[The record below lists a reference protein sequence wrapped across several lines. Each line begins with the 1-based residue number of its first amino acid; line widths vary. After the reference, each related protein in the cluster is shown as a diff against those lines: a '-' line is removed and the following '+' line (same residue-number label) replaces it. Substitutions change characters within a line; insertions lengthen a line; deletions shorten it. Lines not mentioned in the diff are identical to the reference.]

1 MLKTLEMQEI
11 NKSYKIVKS
20 KEDVLELM
28 KHIESSEVI
37 AYDTETNSLNMRKG
51 AIVGWSV
58 SGEVGMGYYLPTLI
72 WNPETQ
78 TLDEFVIDGTG
89 AHKISK
95 TLLPMLKGKKLVMH
109 NASFDTRFTKN
120 YYGIDLLEDLWIDTA
135 LLVHT
140 VYEEGAFGFGN
151 PFGLKSI
158 AIMNQKELGLDV
170 EEDANKE
177 QIELKE
183 SIKANGG
190 EITKV
195 NFEIFKADLE
205 ILGKYAA
212 ADTDLTL
219 RICYLYLERLKDEG
233 LEDFFFN
240 EEVMPIYK
248 EVTVPMEEYGVDLD
262 IDLLNR
268 TNEEIKADLEKN
280 RKIVMESL
288 LKIPEAKNWV
298 IDTSLQE
305 YPPRNKG
312 NWAQE
317 LVKMF
322 SVNLPRSEKTGKFS
336 LTQKLIESLEEEDCP
351 TNVKN
356 FLLSGD
362 LDHLEANDILRI
374 STNLWKEKNDGEYIN
389 IQSKKHLGEIVFK
402 YIGEKAISKTS
413 KGQDQFDMGM
423 LEELSKKY
431 EWAENLR
438 IYNKLLK
445 IKSTY
450 VDRFLEGAED
460 GRYYFYFK
468 QNGTVSGRYGSDAQQ
483 LPKPKEDGEDAPIIV
498 RYTNLVRAFLVAGP
512 GRKIIDS
519 DYESLEPHCFA
530 SVSGDEKLRDIFN
543 KGHDFYSTVAIQ
555 TERLDNVSADKKADN
570 YLKKVDPV
578 KRNQAKA
585 YSLGIAYGMEAYAL
599 GKTLDIPTKEA
610 EKLVEGYLN
619 GFPELKEWR
628 VNSRE
633 QVKEYGFIKN
643 KVGRIRHLPKVMRV
657 QEKFGEKILDWRFR
671 KELEQRYD
679 RDKVMK
685 VYRDYRNGL
694 NNCLN
699 FQLQS
704 LAAAVVN
711 RAAVQINRKAKEMG
725 IDAVVQAQ
733 VHDQLIINVRED
745 QAEIFA
751 PVVQKLM
758 EETTQLEGVTLKAP
772 PEISNNW
779 RDGH

>member
-1 MLKTLEMQEI
+1 MQEL
-11 NKSYKIVKS
+11 NKSYKIVRS

-28 KHIESSEVI
+28 KHIEASDVI
-37 AYDTETNSLNMRKG
+37 AYDTETDSLNMRKG
-51 AIVGWSV
+51 SIVGWSV
-58 SGEVGMGYYLPTLI
+58 SGDVGMGYYLPTQV
-72 WNPETQ
+72 WNPDTQ
-78 TLDEFVIDGTG
+78 TLDEYIISGTG

-95 TLLPMLKGKKLVMH
+95 TLLPMLKGKRLVMH

-120 YYGIDLLEDLWIDTA
+120 YYGVDLLEDLWVDTA

-140 VYEEGAFGFGN
+140 VYEEGAFGYGN

-158 AIMNQKELGLDV
+158 AIMNQEELGLNA

-190 EITKV
+190 EVTKV
-195 NFEIFKADLE
+195 NFEIYKADLD

-219 RICYLYLERLKDEG
+219 RICNLYLERLRLEG
-233 LEDFFFN
+233 LEKFFFE

-248 EVTVPMEEYGVDLD
+248 EVTVPMEDYGVDLD
-262 IDLLNR
+262 MELLHK
-268 TNEEIKADLEKN
+268 TNEEIKADLDSN
-280 RKIVMESL
+280 RKIVMESI

-298 IDTSLQE
+298 IDTALRE
-305 YPPRNKG
+305 FPPNNKG

-336 LTQKLIESLEEEDCP
+336 LTQKRIEALEEEDC
-351 TNVKN
+351 TANVKN
-356 FLLSGD
+356 YLLSGD
-362 LDHLEANDILRI
+362 LDHLEANDVLRI
-374 STNLWKEKNDGEYIN
+374 STNLWKEKNDGDYIN
-389 IQSKKHLGEIVFK
+389 IQSKKHLGEIVFN
-402 YIGEKAISKTS
+402 YIGEQAISKTT

-431 EWAENLR
+431 QWAENLR

-498 RYTNLVRAFLVAGP
+498 RYTNLVRAFLTAGK
-512 GRKIIDS
+512 GRKVIDA

-530 SVSGDEKLRDIFN
+530 SVSGDEKLREIFN
-543 KGHDFYSTVAIQ
+543 KNHDFYSTVAIQ
-555 TERLDNVSADKKADN
+555 TEQLEGVSADKKADN
-570 YLKKVDPV
+570 YLKKVNPV

-628 VNSRE
+628 INSRE
-633 QVKEYGFIKN
+633 QVKNNGFIKN
-643 KVGRIRHLPKVMRV
+643 KVGRIRHLPKVKRV
-657 QEKFGEKILDWRFR
+657 HDKFGEKILDWRFR
-671 KELEQRYD
+671 KELENRYD
-679 RDKVMK
+679 RDKIMK

-711 RAAVQINRKAKEMG
+711 RAAVQINRKAKELG
-725 IDAVVQAQ
+725 FDAIVQAQ

-745 QAEIFA
+745 QAEEFA
-751 PVVQKLM
+751 PIVQELM
-758 EETTQLEGVTLKAP
+758 ENTTQLEGVTLKAP
-772 PEISNNW
+772 PEIADNW
-779 RDGH
+779 KEGH

>member
-1 MLKTLEMQEI
+1 MQEI

-72 WNPETQ
+72 WNPATQ

-628 VNSRE
+628 INSRE
-633 QVKEYGFIKN
+633 QIKEYGFIKN

-745 QAEIFA
+745 QADIFA

>member
-1 MLKTLEMQEI
+1 MQEL
-11 NKSYKIVKS
+11 NKSYKIVRS

-28 KHIESSEVI
+28 KHIEASDVI
-37 AYDTETNSLNMRKG
+37 AYDTETDSLNMRKG
-51 AIVGWSV
+51 SIVGWSV
-58 SGEVGMGYYLPTLI
+58 SGDVGMGYYLPTQV
-72 WNPETQ
+72 WNPDTQ
-78 TLDEFVIDGTG
+78 TLDEYIISGTG

-95 TLLPMLKGKKLVMH
+95 TLLPMLKGKRLVMH

-120 YYGIDLLEDLWIDTA
+120 YYGVDLLEDLWVDTA

-140 VYEEGAFGFGN
+140 VYEEGAFGYGN

-158 AIMNQKELGLDV
+158 AIMNQEELGLNA

-190 EITKV
+190 EVTKV
-195 NFEIFKADLE
+195 NFEIYKADLD

-219 RICYLYLERLKDEG
+219 RICNLYLERLRLEG
-233 LEDFFFN
+233 LEKFFFE

-248 EVTVPMEEYGVDLD
+248 EVTVPMEDYGVDLD
-262 IDLLNR
+262 MELLYK
-268 TNEEIKADLEKN
+268 TNEEIKADLDSN
-280 RKIVMESL
+280 RKIVMDSI

-298 IDTSLQE
+298 IDTALRE
-305 YPPRNKG
+305 FPPNNKG

-336 LTQKLIESLEEEDCP
+336 LTQKRIEALEEDDCP
-351 TNVKN
+351 ANVKN
-356 FLLSGD
+356 YLLSGN
-362 LDHLEANDILRI
+362 LDHLEANDVLRI
-374 STNLWKEKNDGEYIN
+374 STNLWKEKNDGDYIN
-389 IQSKKHLGEIVFK
+389 IQSKKHLGEIVFN
-402 YIGEKAISKTS
+402 YIGEQAISKTS

-431 EWAENLR
+431 QWAENLR

-498 RYTNLVRAFLVAGP
+498 RYTNLVRAFLTAGK
-512 GRKIIDS
+512 GRKVIDA

-530 SVSGDEKLRDIFN
+530 SVSGDEKLREIFN
-543 KGHDFYSTVAIQ
+543 KNHDFYSTVAIQ
-555 TERLDNVSADKKADN
+555 TEQLAGVSADKKADN
-570 YLKKVDPV
+570 YLKKVNPV

-628 VNSRE
+628 INSRE
-633 QVKEYGFIKN
+633 QVKNNGFIKN
-643 KVGRIRHLPKVMRV
+643 KVGRIRHLPKVKRV
-657 QEKFGEKILDWRFR
+657 HDKFGEKILDWRFR
-671 KELEQRYD
+671 KELENRYD
-679 RDKVMK
+679 RDKIMK

-711 RAAVQINRKAKEMG
+711 RAAVQINRKAKELG
-725 IDAVVQAQ
+725 FDAIVQAQ

-745 QAEIFA
+745 QAEEFA
-751 PVVQKLM
+751 PIVQELM
-758 EETTQLEGVTLKAP
+758 ENTTQLEGVTLKAP
-772 PEISNNW
+772 PEIADNW
-779 RDGH
+779 KEGH